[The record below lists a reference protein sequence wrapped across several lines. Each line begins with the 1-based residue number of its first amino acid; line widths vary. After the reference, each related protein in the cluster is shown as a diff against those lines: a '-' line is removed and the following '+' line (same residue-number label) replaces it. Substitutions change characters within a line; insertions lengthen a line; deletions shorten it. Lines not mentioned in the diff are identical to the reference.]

1 MKDYK
6 ASITLINGVTRVKG
20 GLCKDDAIAF
30 LLKRVESISHGNTDI
45 LEAWKNKFYNEWTHK
60 GLTGT
65 ITVNGKAVYTYII
78 E

>member
-1 MKDYK
+1 MKNYK
-6 ASITLINGVTRVKG
+6 ASITLLNGVTRVKG
-20 GLCKDDAIAF
+20 ELCKDDAIAF
-30 LLKRVESISHGNTDI
+30 LLKRVESISHGNI
-45 LEAWKNKFYNEWTHK
+45 VVLEAWKNKFYKEWTHN